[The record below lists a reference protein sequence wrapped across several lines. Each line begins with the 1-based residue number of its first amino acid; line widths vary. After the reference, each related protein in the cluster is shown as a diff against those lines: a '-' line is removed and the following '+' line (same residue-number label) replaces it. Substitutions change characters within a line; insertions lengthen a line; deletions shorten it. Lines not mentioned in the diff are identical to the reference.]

1 MPVAIV
7 TDASIDLPP
16 DEAAAAGIFLA
27 PLHYELGGHRF
38 ASWEQTP
45 EAFYDALDGST
56 ATISGVDSEDFD
68 AAFRTAAASH
78 EQILCV
84 CQSFGS
90 SFTYVAAQV
99 AAREVAHDTG
109 AIIRII
115 NTGRSSAAQ
124 AAITIAAAAVADT
137 VDDADALLATVEEL
151 APRAETFLIAPSV
164 DQLERAGQLSIV
176 GTQSGVGRLD
186 EGVPLY
192 RVRDRLRA
200 VSLEDDAA
208 AAEAEL
214 IERVAAVVGDDES
227 IIVATHAGD
236 ADAAGRVAE
245 AISGRIRVRRQLTTD
260 LGPMIG
266 TLLGRGAYGVGV
278 VAVA

>member
-16 DEAAAAGIFLA
+16 DEAAASGIFLA
-27 PLHYELGGHRF
+27 PLHYELGGQRH

-45 EAFYDALDGST
+45 EAFYDALEGTT
-56 ATISGVDSEDFD
+56 ATISGVDSEDFE

-99 AAREVAHDTG
+99 AARDVAHETG
-109 AIIRII
+109 VTIRIV

-124 AAITIAAAAVADT
+124 AAITVAAAEAAGAAS
-137 VDDADALLATVEEL
+137 DADALLATVEQL
-151 APRAETFLIAPSV
+151 APRAETFLIAPAV

-176 GTQSGVGRLD
+176 GTQSGVGRLE

-200 VSLEDDAA
+200 INLADDRA
-208 AAEAEL
+208 AAEAALVEQAAT
-214 IERVAAVVGDDES
+214 VAGDDEA
-227 IIVATHAGD
+227 IVVATHAG
-236 ADAAGRVAE
+236 APEAAARIAE
-245 AISGRIRVRRQLTTD
+245 AVANRVGVRRQLTTD

-266 TLLGRGAYGVGV
+266 ALLGRGTYGVGL
-278 VAVA
+278 VAVS